1 MEDRDF
7 GWTAEMQAKAARAGI
22 RSTEVPVSYHCRIG
36 KSKITGTVKGTVA
49 AGYKI
54 LTTIVRVRLE
64 PSQKPV
70 SPSRRV
76 HKVHA

>member
-1 MEDRDF
+1 
-7 GWTAEMQAKAARAGI
+7 MQAKAARDGL

-54 LTTIVRVRLE
+54 LTTIVRVRVE
-64 PSQKPV
+64 PGREPAGS
-70 SPSRRV
+70 SRPSRPSRKV
-76 HKVHA
+76 QKVHA